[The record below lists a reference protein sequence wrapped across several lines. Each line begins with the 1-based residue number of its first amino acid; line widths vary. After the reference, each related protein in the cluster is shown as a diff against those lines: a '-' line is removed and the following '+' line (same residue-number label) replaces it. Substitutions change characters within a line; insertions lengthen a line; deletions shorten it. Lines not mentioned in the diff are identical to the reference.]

1 MTYRVWVVMVEFQEG
16 YNHVRVFATE
26 DAAYD
31 YVQDQRDF
39 YPAGAVST
47 EVFEEAVS
55 GPLEEI

>member
-1 MTYRVWVVMVEFQEG
+1 MTYQVWVAMVEVLDG

-31 YVQDQRDF
+31 YVQDYRDF
-39 YPAGAVST
+39 YPPGEVSA